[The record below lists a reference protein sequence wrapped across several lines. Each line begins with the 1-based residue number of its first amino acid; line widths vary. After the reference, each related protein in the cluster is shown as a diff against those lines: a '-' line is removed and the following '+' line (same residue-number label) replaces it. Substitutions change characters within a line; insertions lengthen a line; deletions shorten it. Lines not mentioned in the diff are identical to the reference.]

1 MKKINSIL
9 NELDKMAKTALKM
22 QRGYDSN
29 RITLPKKMEEFLH
42 QGYFG
47 PWDYFTEKFYDI
59 FNKLNK
65 SEQEVFIK
73 NIFKHTALFSCV
85 KAGFHYNAP
94 RIYEDW
100 YSPVIES
107 DYFYNG
113 EFHPDEYEAALEE
126 EQHQLELF
134 ANTDLK
140 KDYKLLQHII
150 REGTWTAACPGH
162 RKVLRMKHHPW

>member
-73 NIFKHTALFSCV
+73 NILSTRRSFPA
-85 KAGFHYNAP
+85 
-94 RIYEDW
+94 
-100 YSPVIES
+100 
-107 DYFYNG
+107 
-113 EFHPDEYEAALEE
+113 
-126 EQHQLELF
+126 
-134 ANTDLK
+134 
-140 KDYKLLQHII
+140 
-150 REGTWTAACPGH
+150 
-162 RKVLRMKHHPW
+162 